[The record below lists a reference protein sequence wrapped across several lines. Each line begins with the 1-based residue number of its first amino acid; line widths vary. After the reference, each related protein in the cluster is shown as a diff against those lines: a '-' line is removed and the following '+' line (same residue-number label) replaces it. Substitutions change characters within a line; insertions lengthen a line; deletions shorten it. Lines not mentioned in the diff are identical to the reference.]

1 MRINTMKSDKKTWKL
16 DYFESL
22 PKQNPD
28 EKNEV
33 NEINE
38 ESK

>member
-1 MRINTMKSDKKTWKL
+1 MKNDKKTWKL
-16 DYFESL
+16 DYLEFP
-22 PKQNPD
+22 PKQDPD